1 MPYKIKSILYFICF
15 LISAMVYNNLSDN
28 TETNKDRISVKKSKI
43 TTEALADNAAD
54 QFKNIPQ

>member
-1 MPYKIKSILYFICF
+1 
-15 LISAMVYNNLSDN
+15 MVYNNLSDN